1 MQKMLLRLLGEDIEV
16 SLELDPAL
24 GNVMADQSQIEQV
37 IMNLAVN
44 ARDAM
49 PTGGKLKIQTTDV
62 QLDQTYT
69 WNHPGSKAGDY
80 VLLAVTDT
88 GTGMDA
94 GTLAHIFEPFFT
106 TKESTKG
113 MGLGL
118 AVVFGIVS
126 RHSGTIQ
133 VESAPGQGAVF
144 TIELPEKPDAKGP
157 QPESEERS
165 VMVS

>member
-1 MQKMLLRLLGEDIEV
+1 
-16 SLELDPAL
+16 
-24 GNVMADQSQIEQV
+24 
-37 IMNLAVN
+37 
-44 ARDAM
+44 
-49 PTGGKLKIQTTDV
+49 
-62 QLDQTYT
+62 
-69 WNHPGSKAGDY
+69 
-80 VLLAVTDT
+80 
-88 GTGMDA
+88 GMDEE
-94 GTLAHIFEPFFT
+94 TRKHIFEPFFT